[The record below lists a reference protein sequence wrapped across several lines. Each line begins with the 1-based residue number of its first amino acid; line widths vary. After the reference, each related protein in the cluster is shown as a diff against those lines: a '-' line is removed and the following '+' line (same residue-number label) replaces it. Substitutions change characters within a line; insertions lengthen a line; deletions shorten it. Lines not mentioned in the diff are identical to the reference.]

1 MGAIIHF
8 ISQHWIANNL
18 PLKQFLQQMI
28 KIDETDHRILRA
40 LSRNGRISNLDLADR
55 IGMSPSACLR
65 RVQEL
70 ERIGVIKGYRAVLDA
85 EKLGLG
91 FVAYMTV
98 GLSVH
103 TKAAQEAFEQA
114 MMAAPEVRECHN
126 ITGTVEY
133 LLRVEAADLAAYKH
147 FHTEVL
153 GVQPMLNS
161 ITSYVVLASPK
172 DERA

>member
-1 MGAIIHF
+1 MAK
-8 ISQHWIANNL
+8 L
-18 PLKQFLQQMI
+18 DE
-28 KIDETDHRILRA
+28 IDQKILRE
-40 LSRNGRISNLDLADR
+40 LTRNGRISNLDLADR
-55 IGMSPSACLR
+55 IGLSPSACLR

-70 ERIGVIKGYRAVLDA
+70 ERSGVIKGYRAVLDA
-85 EKLGLG
+85 GKMGAG
-91 FVAYMTV
+91 FLAYITV

-103 TKAAQEAFEQA
+103 TKAAQEAFERA
-114 MMAAPEVRECHN
+114 MARAPEVRECHN

-153 GVQPMLNS
+153 GVLPQVNAL
-161 ITSYVVLASPK
+161 TTYVVMGSPK